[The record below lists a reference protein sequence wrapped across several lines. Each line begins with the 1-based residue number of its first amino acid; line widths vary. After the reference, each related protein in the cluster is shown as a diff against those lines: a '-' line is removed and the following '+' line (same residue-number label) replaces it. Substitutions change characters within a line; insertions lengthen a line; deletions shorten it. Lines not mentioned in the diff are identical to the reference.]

1 MTVTREAKGLFL
13 HVDGTTHVLD
23 EGTAV
28 ELREQLGGV
37 LTGTREYVYT
47 SGERRKDGRYVVA
60 RRGAQSSGNRKVF
73 DSFRAVERL
82 YQRLPETF
90 TADDLS
96 RTGLTDGRRHLVLRH
111 FVEHPAF
118 DCELTTRQP
127 LTVEKLQR

>member
-1 MTVTREAKGLFL
+1 M
-13 HVDGTTHVLD
+13 LD

-28 ELREQLGGV
+28 ELRDQLESV

-82 YQRLPETF
+82 YERLPETF
-90 TADDLS
+90 TADNLS
-96 RTGLTDGRRHLVLRH
+96 QTGLTDGRRHLVLRH